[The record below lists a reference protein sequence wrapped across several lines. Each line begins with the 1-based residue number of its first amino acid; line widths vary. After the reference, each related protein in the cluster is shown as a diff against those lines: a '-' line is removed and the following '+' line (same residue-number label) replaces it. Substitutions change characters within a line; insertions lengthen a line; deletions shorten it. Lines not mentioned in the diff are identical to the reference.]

1 MGSSV
6 RIPFLDL
13 SFQTGEVAP
22 EFIARISQLV
32 EGNQFIGGEA
42 IEKFEAAFAHFCG
55 SPHCI
60 ALNSGTD
67 ALRLS
72 LLAAGLE
79 PDQEVI
85 TSPFTFIAT
94 AEAISQTSILRLADV
109 EPDTFTL
116 SPEAVE
122 ATLSPRTSA
131 VVPVHIFGLPSNI
144 PALEQLARKHDLF
157 ILEDACQAH
166 GATIEDRR
174 TGNLGMAGAF
184 SFYPSKN
191 LGAFGDAG
199 AVTCEDAALAEK
211 IRLLRNHGQ
220 VGAYFHVVEG
230 FNSRM
235 DSFQGLALS
244 LKLSYLERWNLER
257 QQIAN
262 LYRDELIALE
272 QVRFQKVPPGYSHVY
287 HVFAILV
294 ERRDELQEFL
304 RDAGIDTR
312 VIYPVPIH
320 LHPAYGHLGLS
331 KGDLPNAESIS
342 ASVLCLPI
350 YPGLDRLHVGEVA
363 TQIRR
368 FYDSAC

>member
-1 MGSSV
+1 MGSNV

-13 SFQTGEVAP
+13 SFQTAEVAP
-22 EFIARISQLV
+22 EFVTRISQLV
-32 EGNQFIGGEA
+32 EGNQFIGGET
-42 IEKFEAAFAHFCG
+42 IGEFESAFAHFCG
-55 SPHCI
+55 SQHCI

-72 LLAAGLE
+72 LSAAGLE

-94 AEAISQTSILRLADV
+94 AEAISQTSLLRLADV
-109 EPDTFTL
+109 ESDTFTL
-116 SPEAVE
+116 SPNAVE
-122 ATLSPRTSA
+122 ETISTRTRA
-131 VVPVHIFGLPSNI
+131 VVPVHIFGLPANI
-144 PALEQLARKHDLF
+144 PALEETARKYDLF

-166 GATIEDRR
+166 GAAIEDRR

-199 AVTCEDAALAEK
+199 AVTCDDAAFAEK
-211 IRLLRNHGQ
+211 MRLLRNHGQ
-220 VGAYFHVVEG
+220 VRSYFHVVEG

-235 DSFQGLALS
+235 DSFQGAVLS
-244 LKLSYLERWNLER
+244 LKLSHLERWNLER
-257 QQIAN
+257 QKIAD
-262 LYRDELIALE
+262 LYRDELAALE
-272 QVRFQKVPPGYSHVY
+272 QVKFQKVPPGYTHVY

-294 ERRDELQEFL
+294 ERREELQKFL

-320 LHPAYGHLGLS
+320 LHPAYAHLGLS

-342 ASVLCLPI
+342 TSVLCLPI
-350 YPGLDRLHVGEVA
+350 YPGLERTHVSEVA
-363 TQIRR
+363 KQIRR
-368 FYDSAC
+368 FYGRT